1 MTDATIAKL
10 FERRERAKRALEA
23 AEAAIRAAR
32 PVYAAKH
39 GLLAY
44 PSMEAMR
51 RNVSVATHCPR

>member
-1 MTDATIAKL
+1 MTDIHIARL
-10 FERRERAKRALEA
+10 FERRERAKRALDA

-32 PVYAAKH
+32 PAYAAAH

-51 RNVSVATHCPR
+51 RGCEMREAA